1 MEVSNALNNLVVG
14 TFEVDFHNKDVLTTA
29 ERLPACTS
37 KHLLGSEFS
46 LLHTFDLL
54 NRDHNGWLV
63 REALVV
69 NLILVNEETV
79 LVQHKISLHQSIVFG
94 EELADGTLKDDLAFS
109 IISGW
114 VEFLAFLLSTDL
126 VIRCSSIFRS
136 WEHND

>member
-1 MEVSNALNNLVVG
+1 MQRRDFFYDFLCLVDPLLNDLFLDVDKDEAKVVIGLLLLLLKWLHLHVFLTRLVWCLKRWVMEVSNALNNLVVG

-69 NLILVNEETV
+69 NLILVNE
-79 LVQHKISLHQSIVFG
+79 
-94 EELADGTLKDDLAFS
+94 
-109 IISGW
+109 
-114 VEFLAFLLSTDL
+114 
-126 VIRCSSIFRS
+126 
-136 WEHND
+136 